1 MMQEKTPEKPVKTN
15 FFKNYNRLVG
25 AAYLLI
31 VLLTTVFFL
40 TQLNRNFNDEIEVV
54 RSHVNRHS
62 QFIEFT
68 LRSSVN
74 QLEALRIFAS
84 EYYRNSEGKPAAP
97 GYSPLFGKLRQT
109 STGFDLDNAPERDS
123 AGNLTGIGNLKGRS
137 QQFYQDIEMALG
149 MNQVF
154 LSIAFNLPNAA
165 ESGFISNENFS
176 NRYPWIEASKRPF
189 DASVYSMPI
198 WKLGT
203 PENNPDRLRYW
214 APVYYGGP
222 QAGLL
227 AQVAAPLYS
236 ADKVDGKESGVT
248 FRGIVSIDTSLDYL
262 NRINSDFGYKLGTV
276 FLADEYNQVVA
287 HPGLFSNEME
297 IKTTT
302 SVKQI
307 MPEGILAA
315 GQKMKDLKSDIPQKI
330 AGYIVIRHQ
339 FVSAPWQ
346 LIYVVPQKELWFALL
361 AERGPLMLLVILG
374 LTALMVVTYLVTSRE
389 FISPASKLVEHIALE
404 SNFTPA
410 PIPPVPGAWQPW
422 FETISQ
428 AFRESLQLIGI
439 RQELD
444 IAAKMQLSI
453 LPQHWPVHDRYS
465 MWGLMRSAKEI
476 GGDFYDYFPMKDG
489 KIGIVVA
496 DVSGKGVPAALFG
509 MVSKTL
515 IRVIATRLEADLG
528 NTMEEANNNLC
539 EDNEACNFVTTFYAV
554 YDPETGSLEYVN
566 GGHPPPLL
574 VHPDGSS
581 EFLPM
586 TGGSALGVIDGIP
599 FAQKRITLKP
609 GDYIL
614 MYSDGVTEAFNPENE
629 EFTQGRLPPLFVDN
643 YPATVHDAVKTVV
656 SAVDLHAN
664 KAPQSDDI
672 TCVALRCH

>member
-1 MMQEKTPEKPVKTN
+1 MLEKTSEKPVRTN

-31 VLLTTVFFL
+31 VVLTSGFFL
-40 TQLNRNFNDEIEVV
+40 TQLNRNFNDEIEVI

-84 EYYRNSEGKPAAP
+84 EYYRSSEGKPSSTA
-97 GYSPLFGKLRQT
+97 YSPLFAKLRQT
-109 STGFDLDNAPERDS
+109 STGFDLDSAPERDS
-123 AGNLTGIGNLKGRS
+123 AGNLTGIGSLKGRS

-149 MNQVF
+149 MNQVL

-165 ESGFISNENFS
+165 ESRFISNENFS

-189 DASVYSMPI
+189 EASVYSTPI

-227 AQVAAPLYS
+227 APVAAALYS
-236 ADKVDGKESGVT
+236 ADKVDGKESGGA

-297 IKTTT
+297 VKSTTPFN
-302 SVKQI
+302 QI

-315 GQKMKDLKSDIPQKI
+315 GQKLKDIKSDIPQKI
-330 AGYIVIRHQ
+330 AGHLVIRHQ

-346 LIYVVPQKELWFALL
+346 LIYVVPQKEIWFTLL
-361 AERGPLMLLVILG
+361 KERGPLMLLVILG

-389 FISPASKLVEHIALE
+389 FIFPASKLVEHIALE

-453 LPQHWPVHDRYS
+453 LPQHWPVHDKYS

-554 YDPETGSLEYVN
+554 YDPETSILEYVN

-581 EFLPM
+581 EFLAM
-586 TGGSALGVIDGIP
+586 TGGSALGAIDGIP
-599 FAQKRITLKP
+599 FAQKRISLKP
-609 GDYIL
+609 GDYLL

-629 EFTQGRLPPLFVDN
+629 EFTQERLPHLFTNN
-643 YPATVHDAVKTVV
+643 YPATVNDAVKTVV
-656 SAVDLHAN
+656 TAVDLHAN
-664 KAPQSDDI
+664 EAPQSDDI